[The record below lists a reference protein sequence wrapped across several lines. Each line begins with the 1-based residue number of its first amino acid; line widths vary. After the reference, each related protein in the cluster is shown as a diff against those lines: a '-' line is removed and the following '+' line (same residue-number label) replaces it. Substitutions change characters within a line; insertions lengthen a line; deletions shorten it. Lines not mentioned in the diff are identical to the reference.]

1 MNNNPSASQT
11 SPPTIRFN
19 LGDWQR
25 KPETSS
31 LGADFASLGHGDPA
45 MQLAIGRARRM
56 LGRDIPIII
65 QGESGVGKEM
75 FAKAFH
81 NESPRCHQPFV
92 ALNCAAIPENLIEA
106 ELFGYVGGAF
116 TGARRE
122 GALGKIQKASGG
134 TLFLDEIGDMPLNL
148 QASLLRVLQERIVT
162 PLGSNREIPVDIAL
176 ICATHRRLRDEV
188 QQGRFREDLYY
199 RLNGL
204 GITLPALRERQDL
217 AYLLHRII
225 AHEARGL
232 DQRMPVS
239 IADKAKEVLVAYP
252 WPGNLRQL
260 TNVIRVAIALLD
272 DDEHCIEERHLPEEV
287 FDTFLP
293 ENVLPFPIAKRAP
306 PDTMEIG
313 NNSLRK
319 IGQLAAEQAL
329 AASAGNVSAAAR
341 LLGVSRNTLYRK
353 LGRM

>member
-1 MNNNPSASQT
+1 MTSKLPSSPQASQFNPFERQY
-11 SPPTIRFN
+11 SLQAPPVGT
-19 LGDWQR
+19 
-25 KPETSS
+25 
-31 LGADFASLGHGDPA
+31 DFASLCHDDPA

-56 LGRDIPIII
+56 LGRDIPIIL

-81 NESPRCHQPFV
+81 NESPRRDLPFV

-122 GALGKIQKASGG
+122 GCMGKIQKANGG

-148 QASLLRVLQERIVT
+148 QARLLRVLQERIVT
-162 PLGSNREIPVDIAL
+162 PLGSNREIPVDVAL

-204 GITLPALRERQDL
+204 AITLPALRERQDI
-217 AYLLHRII
+217 ACLLHKMT
-225 AHEARGL
+225 AHEARRL
-232 DQRMPVS
+232 SRRMPVA
-239 IADKAKEVLVAYP
+239 ITDNAMAVLVAYP

-260 TNVIRVAIALLD
+260 TNVIRVAIAMLE
-272 DDEHCIEERHLPEEV
+272 DDEHCIDEQHLPEEV
-287 FDTFLP
+287 FDTFLS
-293 ENVLPFPIAKRAP
+293 ENVLPFPLSKRHP
-306 PDTMEIG
+306 PEATAIG
-313 NNSLRK
+313 NSSLRK
-319 IGQLAAEQAL
+319 IGQLAAEKAL

-353 LGRM
+353 LGRL